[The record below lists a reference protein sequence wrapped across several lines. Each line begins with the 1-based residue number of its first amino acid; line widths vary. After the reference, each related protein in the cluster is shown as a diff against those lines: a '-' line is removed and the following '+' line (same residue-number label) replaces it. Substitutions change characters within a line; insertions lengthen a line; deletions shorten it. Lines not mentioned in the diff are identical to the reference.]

1 MKQKNET
8 NSILEKF
15 SKLHEA
21 CSKYP
26 AIVLG
31 TVGNKPKI
39 YKEPQGRAK
48 NGFIEKFISDGYLNE
63 RAGVYYPTG
72 KKKGLK

>member
-1 MKQKNET
+1 MKQNNEP
-8 NSILEKF
+8 NSVLERF

-21 CSKYP
+21 CSRYP
-26 AIVLG
+26 TIVLG

-48 NGFIEKFISDGYLNE
+48 DGFIEKFC
-63 RAGVYYPTG
+63 
-72 KKKGLK
+72 K

>member
-1 MKQKNET
+1 MALCAKRSDGMEVNMKQKNET
-8 NSILEKF
+8 NSILERF

-21 CSKYP
+21 CSRYP
-26 AIVLG
+26 TIVLG

-48 NGFIEKFISDGYLNE
+48 DGFIEKFC
-63 RAGVYYPTG
+63 
-72 KKKGLK
+72 K

>member
-8 NSILEKF
+8 NSILKRF

-21 CSKYP
+21 CSRYP
-26 AIVLG
+26 IIVLG

-48 NGFIEKFISDGYLNE
+48 DGFIEKFC
-63 RAGVYYPTG
+63 
-72 KKKGLK
+72 K

>member
-8 NSILEKF
+8 NSILERF

-21 CSKYP
+21 CSRYP
-26 AIVLG
+26 TIVLG

-39 YKEPQGRAK
+39 YNAPKDMRK
-48 NGFIEKFISDGYLNE
+48 TVS
-63 RAGVYYPTG
+63 
-72 KKKGLK
+72 